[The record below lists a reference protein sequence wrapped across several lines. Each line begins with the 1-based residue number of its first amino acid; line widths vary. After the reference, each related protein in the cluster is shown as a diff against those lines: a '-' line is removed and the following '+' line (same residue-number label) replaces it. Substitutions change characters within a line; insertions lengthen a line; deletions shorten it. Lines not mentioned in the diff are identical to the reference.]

1 MLIIIAG
8 LPGTGKSTVAKEL
21 AKEFGAVHLSS
32 DIIRKELW
40 NERTYSAE
48 EKELVYSKMLEQ
60 AGFELRNQKVVIIDA
75 TFYKEKTRND
85 AITIAKKNNSE
96 FVIIECI
103 LDEKIV
109 KERIANR
116 RKGVSEA
123 DFEVY
128 KKIKKEFEQ
137 IREEHLV
144 LDTSKEKEERIKE
157 IEGYILLEELKKK
170 YELVQTHISWVF
182 VGREFVYKIKKP
194 VKFSFLDFSTLEKR
208 KFYCEEEV
216 RLNKRLAPEVYLE
229 AVPQKIGEKI
239 VEYAVKM
246 KRLPQKKMMNRLLP
260 KGEVSEEQVKEL
272 AGIVAEFHSKI
283 KIIKDEKFNSPEMFK
298 EQFDDLGGVREII
311 EKACGKGGA
320 VDSIIQKADSF
331 IEKNKELLRKRQR
344 DGRVRECHGD
354 LHTGNIFLL
363 EKPIIFDCIEF
374 NEEFRNTDTI
384 ADIAFLA
391 MDLEAQGRE
400 DLSKIFVEEYA
411 RVSQDSGLQDLLDLY
426 KCYRANVRAKVGAI
440 VYSQHPNEEARK
452 NIEKYILLARSYSDK
467 L

>member
-8 LPGTGKSTVAKEL
+8 LPGTGKSTIAKEIS
-21 AKEFGAVHLSS
+21 KELGAVHLSS

-40 NERTYSAE
+40 KERTYSEE
-48 EKELVYSKMLEQ
+48 EKELVYSKMLDQ
-60 AGFELRNQKVVIIDA
+60 AGFELRNKKDVIIDA
-75 TFYKEKTRND
+75 TFYKETTRND
-85 AITIAKKNNSE
+85 AINIAKKNNSE
-96 FVIIECI
+96 FVIIECV
-103 LDEKIV
+103 LDEKIL

-116 RKGVSEA
+116 KNGPSEA

-128 KKIKKEFEQ
+128 KKIKKEFEE
-137 IREEHLV
+137 IKEEHLV
-144 LDTSKEKEERIKE
+144 LDTSKELKVQVEEVE
-157 IEGYILLEELKKK
+157 SDILLESLKRKH
-170 YELVQTHISWVF
+170 ELVQTHISWVF
-182 VGREFVYKIKKP
+182 VGKEFVYKIKKP

-229 AVPQKIGEKI
+229 VVPQKIGNKI
-239 VEYAVKM
+239 IEYAVKM
-246 KRLPQKKMMNRLLP
+246 KRLPQEKMMNKLLP
-260 KGEVSEEQVKEL
+260 QGEVSEEQIKEIS
-272 AGIVAEFHSKI
+272 GIVADFHSKI
-283 KIIKDEKFNSPEMFK
+283 KVITDKKFNSPEMFK

-311 EKACGKGGA
+311 EKACGLGEK
-320 VDSIIQKADSF
+320 VDSIIQKTDSF
-331 IEKNKELLRKRQR
+331 IEKNKELIRKRQK

-391 MDLEAQGRE
+391 MDLDANGRE
-400 DLSKIFVEEYA
+400 DLSKIFVEEYSKLSKDA
-411 RVSQDSGLQDLLDLY
+411 EIPKLLNLY

-440 VYSQHPNEEARK
+440 VYSQHSSEEARK
-452 NIEKYILLARSYSDK
+452 NIEKYILLAEKYTK
-467 L
+467 EL